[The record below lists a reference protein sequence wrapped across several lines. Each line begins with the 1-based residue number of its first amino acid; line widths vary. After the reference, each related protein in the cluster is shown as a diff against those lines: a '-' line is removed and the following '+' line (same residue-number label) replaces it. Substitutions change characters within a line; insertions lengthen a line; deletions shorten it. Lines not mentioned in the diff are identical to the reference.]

1 MLVGSPDSREAL
13 LALAADCDVVTFDHE
28 LVAAEHLAALA
39 EQGHR
44 LAPSAHAMGLGQDK
58 LRQRV
63 ELAAAGLPV
72 PAHRAV
78 ATTAELERFAGEHGW
93 PIVAKA
99 ARGGYDGRGVW
110 MLAGPADCA
119 AVIDQ
124 ARAADLQLIVEA
136 AVPIERELAVLVA
149 RRRDGEAITYPVV
162 ETIQRDGICVETLAP
177 APIPARLADRAREI
191 ALRVAEHSEAVGVM
205 AIELF
210 LARGEL
216 LINELAPRV
225 HNSGHWTIEG
235 ARISQFEQHLR
246 AILDWPLGMTDL
258 VAPAIATVN
267 VLGPSRDADPADAL
281 ARALA
286 VPGAHVHLYGK
297 RARAGRK
304 LGHVTALGSDA
315 ARAQATA
322 RRAHAALVSQGAR

>member
-1 MLVGSPDSREAL
+1 
-13 LALAADCDVVTFDHE
+13 
-28 LVAAEHLAALA
+28 
-39 EQGHR
+39 
-44 LAPSAHAMGLGQDK
+44 MGLGQDK

-78 ATTAELERFAGEHGW
+78 ATAEELEQFAGEHGW

-119 AVIDQ
+119 AVVDQ
-124 ARAADLQLIVEA
+124 ARPADLHLIVEA

-177 APIPARLADRAREI
+177 APISDQLANRAREI
-191 ALRVAEHSEAVGVM
+191 AVRVAEHSEAVGVM

-210 LARGEL
+210 VARGEL

-235 ARISQFEQHLR
+235 AQTSQFEQHLR
-246 AILDWPLGMTDL
+246 AILDWPLGATDL
-258 VAPAIATVN
+258 VAPAVATVN
-267 VLGPSRDADPADAL
+267 VLGPGGDADPADAL
-281 ARALA
+281 PQALA
-286 VPGAHVHLYGK
+286 VAGAHVHLYGK

-315 ARAQATA
+315 AGAQATA
-322 RRAHAALVSQGAR
+322 RRAHALLVGGRS